1 MGLATV
7 QYDRGATREAI
18 ATERE
23 ALAVARKAYPHGHP
37 LIATTLNMLGLWL
50 TVAGDYAAA
59 NRDMERAL
67 LGDPADRAA

>member
-1 MGLATV
+1 MGADHYEVANALNNLATL

-23 ALAVARKAYPHGHP
+23 ALAVARKAYPHGHS

-50 TVAGDYAAA
+50 SVAG
-59 NRDMERAL
+59 
-67 LGDPADRAA
+67 